1 MPRRRATPSCCWS
14 ATSPITA
21 ASASSKSPR
30 DASPCRARS
39 ITAGS
44 SSSSWSRARS
54 KAYRA
59 RSFPTGARREPDA
72 PSLRSSHEGRA
83 VPVDQQYYREVASGS
98 TAEKLLIAAR
108 DRIFQDFIARMQPS
122 AADEILDVGV
132 SDVINDG
139 ANVLERS
146 YPHQHKITACG
157 LGEGLGF
164 KAAFPLCRYVQIEP
178 NTRLPFDDNAF
189 DVATSNAVLEHAG
202 SHGNQVLLVEELC
215 RVARRVFITVPN
227 RFFPVEHH
235 TAIPLAHYLDGTF
248 RVACMI
254 AGKSEWTDEQN
265 LILMTRKRLLGLAAK
280 SSTPKSAAVGYT
292 GLSLGPLSSNLYLAF
307 R

>member
-1 MPRRRATPSCCWS
+1 M
-14 ATSPITA
+14 
-21 ASASSKSPR
+21 
-30 DASPCRARS
+30 
-39 ITAGS
+39 
-44 SSSSWSRARS
+44 
-54 KAYRA
+54 
-59 RSFPTGARREPDA
+59 
-72 PSLRSSHEGRA
+72 
-83 VPVDQQYYREVASGS
+83 PVDQQYYREVASGS

-108 DRIFQDFIARMQPS
+108 DRIYQDFIAQMQPS
-122 AADEILDVGV
+122 SADEILDVGV

-157 LGEGLGF
+157 LGEGIRF

-202 SHGNQVLLVEELC
+202 SHENQVLLVEELG

-248 RVACMI
+248 RIACMI

-265 LILMTRKRLLGLAAK
+265 LILMTRKRLLGLAALVAKSASAK
-280 SSTPKSAAVGYT
+280 SSNPKSAAVGYT
-292 GLSLGPLSSNLYLAF
+292 GLSLGLLSSNLYLAF

>member
-1 MPRRRATPSCCWS
+1 
-14 ATSPITA
+14 
-21 ASASSKSPR
+21 
-30 DASPCRARS
+30 
-39 ITAGS
+39 
-44 SSSSWSRARS
+44 
-54 KAYRA
+54 
-59 RSFPTGARREPDA
+59 
-72 PSLRSSHEGRA
+72 
-83 VPVDQQYYREVASGS
+83 
-98 TAEKLLIAAR
+98 
-108 DRIFQDFIARMQPS
+108 
-122 AADEILDVGV
+122 V

-157 LGEGLGF
+157 LGEGVEF

-178 NTRLPFDDNAF
+178 NTRLPFDDNEF

-202 SHGNQVLLVEELC
+202 SHENQRLLVKELC

-248 RVACMI
+248 RIACRI
-254 AGKSEWTDEQN
+254 TRKSEWTDEQN
-265 LILMTRKRLLGLAAK
+265 LILMTRKRLLEFTALIAR
-280 SSTPKSAAVGYT
+280 PAAVGYT

>member
-1 MPRRRATPSCCWS
+1 M
-14 ATSPITA
+14 
-21 ASASSKSPR
+21 
-30 DASPCRARS
+30 
-39 ITAGS
+39 
-44 SSSSWSRARS
+44 
-54 KAYRA
+54 
-59 RSFPTGARREPDA
+59 
-72 PSLRSSHEGRA
+72 
-83 VPVDQQYYREVASGS
+83 
-98 TAEKLLIAAR
+98 
-108 DRIFQDFIARMQPS
+108 
-122 AADEILDVGV
+122 
-132 SDVINDG
+132 
-139 ANVLERS
+139 
-146 YPHQHKITACG
+146 
-157 LGEGLGF
+157 
-164 KAAFPLCRYVQIEP
+164 
-178 NTRLPFDDNAF
+178 

-248 RVACMI
+248 RIACTI